1 MAEQSGKQSDT
12 EHLGTDLTGTEKI
25 TPNQSLNQ
33 AGSIH
38 RDPFIRAFLD
48 KIPKDVAS
56 TFTDSQLLQLKMMFG
71 TRGKASHAVDIRTVM
86 GGFGWNYYLVF
97 LFGRN
102 RRDLSRTEQKVANAW
117 RVVLLLVGSFALFS
131 MVIIS
136 LYLLKSFAGIDLL
149 PRFSFGFWTWLSS

>member
-1 MAEQSGKQSDT
+1 MSEQQDKQSEPDAEQIVAKQT
-12 EHLGTDLTGTEKI
+12 IG
-25 TPNQSLNQ
+25 Q

-48 KIPKDVAS
+48 KIPKDVGLS
-56 TFTDSQLLQLKMMFG
+56 FTDAQLLQLKMMFG
-71 TRGKASHAVDIRTVM
+71 TRGKANHAVDIRTVV

-102 RRDLSRTEQKVANAW
+102 RRDLSRAEQKVANAW
-117 RVVLLLVGSFALFS
+117 RIALLLLGSFALFS
-131 MVIIS
+131 MVVVS
-136 LYLLKSFAGIDLL
+136 LYLLKSLAGIDLL